1 MNSQGEADMQ
11 LLNGKLTLTLSAA
24 AVAFALGTAPGVAQ
38 QQGGAQGS
46 QQQGA
51 QQSQGGQQSGA
62 QSQQQGAQRSQQ
74 QSGQSASQQGQS
86 ASGQQRAGQSAS
98 GQQQGQ
104 SPSSQQRTGDSQL
117 DRVVQMH
124 AEIGTFVEALET
136 AGLVE
141 ELAGDAKYTIF
152 APTNQAFEAMQ
163 RDVAELLKPENRQQL
178 VSLLRAHI
186 VADDVDPQRARQLPA
201 ARTLDG
207 GTIQLSTEND
217 KLMVGEAS
225 VVTPNIQVQGANLRI
240 YSIDKVLDQ
249 GGQQAASAADGRNRG

>member
-1 MNSQGEADMQ
+1 MQ

-51 QQSQGGQQSGA
+51 QQQGGAQRSSQQGAQQSQSGS

-74 QSGQSASQQGQS
+74 SGQSASQGQS
-86 ASGQQRAGQSAS
+86 ASGQQRAGQS

-104 SPSSQQRTGDSQL
+104 SASSQQRTGDSQL

-141 ELAGDAKYTIF
+141 ELAGDTKYTIF

-163 RDVAELLKPENRQQL
+163 REVAELLKPENRQRL

-207 GTIQLSTEND
+207 GTIQLSTENE

-249 GGQQAASAADGRNRG
+249 GGQQAASAGDGRNRG